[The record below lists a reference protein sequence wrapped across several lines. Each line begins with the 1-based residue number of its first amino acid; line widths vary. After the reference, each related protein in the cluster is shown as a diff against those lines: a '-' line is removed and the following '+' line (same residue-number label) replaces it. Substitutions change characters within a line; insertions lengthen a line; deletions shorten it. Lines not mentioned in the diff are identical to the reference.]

1 MSDALSGTEPK
12 RSMFERLSA
21 LLLRAPED
29 REQLLSLLRASHDRE
44 LLDADALSMI
54 EGVLQ
59 VSELAA
65 ADVMVPRSQMD
76 MIDVADAP
84 ETFVP
89 RVIETGHSRFP
100 VFENERDNVIGV
112 LHAKD
117 LLRLYG
123 VHPPMLRSLLRPP
136 FFIPESK
143 RLNILLRDFR
153 ASRNHIAIVVDEF
166 GSVSGMITI
175 EDVLEQIVGDI
186 EDEFDL
192 HEASDDI
199 VAAEP
204 GAHGPRWRVRGITEI
219 EQFNKV
225 FGARFPDDRFD
236 TIGGLVTD
244 ELGRVP
250 HRGESVVLDGIR
262 LEVLRSDGRQVQL
275 LTAERLP
282 DPGEADESRNPAV

>member
-1 MSDALSGTEPK
+1 M
-12 RSMFERLSA
+12 
-21 LLLRAPED
+21 
-29 REQLLSLLRASHDRE
+29 
-44 LLDADALSMI
+44 
-54 EGVLQ
+54 
-59 VSELAA
+59 
-65 ADVMVPRSQMD
+65 
-76 MIDVADAP
+76 
-84 ETFVP
+84 
-89 RVIETGHSRFP
+89 
-100 VFENERDNVIGV
+100 FENERDNVIGV

-204 GAHGPRWRVRGITEI
+204 GAYGPRWRVRGITEI

-282 DPGEADESRNPAV
+282 DPGEADESRKPAV